1 MERKQK
7 DTTTLWKVTSI
18 TLAVATLVMLCA
30 FIVKFDS
37 ASSGKSDSQTA
48 AVSTE
53 TEKTQK
59 DALSLWTDEAPLKK
73 ELTDYIIRIT
83 DKDSKDFIP
92 VERRIAVFDFDG
104 TLFCET
110 DPVYFDYRLF
120 YYRVTEDPDYKDKAS
135 AVEKETAAKIKT
147 MMETG
152 ESAKGLEIA
161 HGQGVASAFAG
172 MTIGQFGSYV
182 KKFRDMQAPSYNNMK
197 NGEAY
202 YKPMIQVVNYLK
214 ANDFTVY
221 VVSGTDRFIVRG
233 AIEDSELDIPPRQ
246 IIGSDETIV
255 ADHQNG
261 EDGLTYQYKLED
273 KVITGGDFLIKNLK
287 MNKVSV
293 IQQEIGVQPVLS
305 FGNSSGDN
313 SMANFVIDDNPYLS
327 KAFMLCCD
335 DLERENGNT
344 KKADAMRKSC
354 EENGWTAIS
363 MKDDWTTIYGDGV
376 TKK

>member
-1 MERKQK
+1 MTEKKKNPSFIWQC
-7 DTTTLWKVTSI
+7 TTI
-18 TLAVATLVMLCA
+18 ALAVALLAVSCLYILKLTGDSSDDSNA
-30 FIVKFDS
+30 SS
-37 ASSGKSDSQTA
+37 ASQTE
-48 AVSTE
+48 VS
-53 TEKTQK
+53 KK
-59 DALSLWTDEAPLKK
+59 DALSLWTDDAPLKK
-73 ELTDYIIRIT
+73 QLTEYISKIT

-92 VERRIAVFDFDG
+92 VDRRIAVFDFDG

-147 MMETG
+147 MMDTG
-152 ESAKGLEIA
+152 ESAKGLEVA
-161 HGQGVASAFAG
+161 HGKGVASAFAG
-172 MTIGQFGSYV
+172 MTVGEFNDYV
-182 KKFRDMQAPSYNNMK
+182 KMFREKQAPSYNNMK

-233 AIEDSELDIPPRQ
+233 AIEDSVLDIPPRQ

-255 ADHQNG
+255 ASHQG
-261 EDGLTYQYKLED
+261 SEDGLTYQYKLED
-273 KVITGGDFLIKNLK
+273 QVITGGDFIIKNLK

-293 IQQEIGVQPVLS
+293 IQQEIGLQPVLS

-313 SMANFVIDDNPYLS
+313 SMANFVIDDNPYPS
-327 KAFMLCCD
+327 AAYMLCCD
-335 DLERENGNT
+335 DLERENGNM

-363 MKDDWTTIYGDGV
+363 MKNDWTTIYGDNV

>member
-1 MERKQK
+1 MTEKKKNPSFIWQC
-7 DTTTLWKVTSI
+7 TTI
-18 TLAVATLVMLCA
+18 ALAVALLAVSCLYILKLTSDSSDDSNA
-30 FIVKFDS
+30 SS
-37 ASSGKSDSQTA
+37 ASQTE
-48 AVSTE
+48 VN
-53 TEKTQK
+53 KK
-59 DALSLWTDEAPLKK
+59 DALSLWTDDAPLKK
-73 ELTDYIIRIT
+73 QLTEYISKIT

-92 VERRIAVFDFDG
+92 VQRRIAVFDFDG

-147 MMETG
+147 MMDTG
-152 ESAKGLEIA
+152 ESAKGLEVA
-161 HGQGVASAFAG
+161 HGKGVASAFAG
-172 MTIGQFGSYV
+172 MTVGEFNDYV
-182 KKFRDMQAPSYNNMK
+182 KMFREKQAPSYNNMK

-233 AIEDSELDIPPRQ
+233 AIEDSVLDVPPRQ

-255 ADHQNG
+255 ASHQG
-261 EDGLTYQYKLED
+261 SEDGLTYQYKLED
-273 KVITGGDFLIKNLK
+273 QVITGGDFIIKNLK

-293 IQQEIGVQPVLS
+293 IQQEIGLQPVLS

-313 SMANFVIDDNPYLS
+313 SMANFVIDDNPYPS
-327 KAFMLCCD
+327 AAYMLCCD
-335 DLERENGNT
+335 DLERENGNM

-363 MKDDWTTIYGDGV
+363 MKNDWTTIYGDNV

>member
-1 MERKQK
+1 MTEKKRNPSFIWQC
-7 DTTTLWKVTSI
+7 TTI
-18 TLAVATLVMLCA
+18 ALAVALLAVSCLYILKLTSDSSDDSNA
-30 FIVKFDS
+30 SS
-37 ASSGKSDSQTA
+37 ASQTE
-48 AVSTE
+48 VS
-53 TEKTQK
+53 KK
-59 DALSLWTDEAPLKK
+59 DALSLWTDDAPLKK
-73 ELTDYIIRIT
+73 QLTEYISKIT
-83 DKDSKDFIP
+83 DKGSKDFIP
-92 VERRIAVFDFDG
+92 VDRRIAVFDFDG

-135 AVEKETAAKIKT
+135 AIEKETAAKIKT
-147 MMETG
+147 MMDTG
-152 ESAKGLEIA
+152 ESAKGLEVA
-161 HGQGVASAFAG
+161 HGKGVASAFAG
-172 MTIGQFGSYV
+172 MTVGEFNEYV
-182 KKFRDMQAPSYNNMK
+182 KMFREKQAPSYNNMK

-233 AIEDSELDIPPRQ
+233 AIEDSVLDVPPRQ

-255 ADHQNG
+255 ASHQG
-261 EDGLTYQYKLED
+261 SEDGLTYQYKLED
-273 KVITGGDFLIKNLK
+273 QVITGGDFIIKNLK

-293 IQQEIGVQPVLS
+293 IQQEIGLQPVLS

-313 SMANFVIDDNPYLS
+313 SMANFVIDDNPYPS
-327 KAFMLCCD
+327 AAYMLCCD
-335 DLERENGNT
+335 DLERENGNM

-363 MKDDWTTIYGDGV
+363 MKNDWTTIYGDNV

>member
-1 MERKQK
+1 MAEKKKNPSFIWQC
-7 DTTTLWKVTSI
+7 TTI
-18 TLAVATLVMLCA
+18 ALAVALL
-30 FIVKFDS
+30 
-37 ASSGKSDSQTA
+37 
-48 AVSTE
+48 AVSCLYILKLTSDDSDDSGSSSSSQSVSN
-53 TEKTQK
+53 KK
-59 DALSLWTDEAPLKK
+59 DALSMWTDDAPLKK
-73 ELTDYIIRIT
+73 QLTEYISKIT

-92 VERRIAVFDFDG
+92 VDRRIAVFDFDG

-147 MMETG
+147 MMDTG
-152 ESAKGLEIA
+152 ESAKGLEVA
-161 HGQGVASAFAG
+161 HGKGVASAFAG
-172 MTIGQFGSYV
+172 MTVGEFNDYV
-182 KKFRDMQAPSYNNMK
+182 KMFREKQAPSYNNMK

-233 AIEDSELDIPPRQ
+233 AIEDSVLDVPPRQ

-255 ADHQNG
+255 ASHQG
-261 EDGLTYQYKLED
+261 SEDGLTYQYKLED
-273 KVITGGDFLIKNLK
+273 QVITGGDFIIKNLK

-293 IQQEIGVQPVLS
+293 IQQEIGLQPVLS

-313 SMANFVIDDNPYLS
+313 SMANFVIDDNPYPS
-327 KAFMLCCD
+327 AAYMLCCD
-335 DLERENGNT
+335 DLERENGNM

-363 MKDDWTTIYGDGV
+363 MKNDWTTIYGDNV

>member
-1 MERKQK
+1 MAEKKKNPSFIWQC
-7 DTTTLWKVTSI
+7 TTI
-18 TLAVATLVMLCA
+18 ALAVALLAVSCLYILKLTSDSSDDSNA
-30 FIVKFDS
+30 SS
-37 ASSGKSDSQTA
+37 ASQTE
-48 AVSTE
+48 VS
-53 TEKTQK
+53 KK
-59 DALSLWTDEAPLKK
+59 DALSLWTDDAPLKK
-73 ELTDYIIRIT
+73 QLTEYISKIT

-92 VERRIAVFDFDG
+92 VDRRIAVFDFDG

-135 AVEKETAAKIKT
+135 AIEKETAAKIKT
-147 MMETG
+147 MMDTG
-152 ESAKGLEIA
+152 ESAKGLEVA
-161 HGQGVASAFAG
+161 HGKGVASAFAG
-172 MTIGQFGSYV
+172 MTVGEFNDYV
-182 KKFRDMQAPSYNNMK
+182 KMFREKQAPSYNNMK

-233 AIEDSELDIPPRQ
+233 AIEDSVLDVPPRQ

-255 ADHQNG
+255 ASHQG
-261 EDGLTYQYKLED
+261 SEDGLTYQYKLED
-273 KVITGGDFLIKNLK
+273 QVITGGDFIIKNLK

-293 IQQEIGVQPVLS
+293 IQQEIGLQPVLS

-313 SMANFVIDDNPYLS
+313 SMANFVIDDNPYPS
-327 KAFMLCCD
+327 AAYMLCCD
-335 DLERENGNT
+335 DLERENGNM

-363 MKDDWTTIYGDGV
+363 MKNDWTTIYGDNV

>member
-1 MERKQK
+1 MTKKKRDPSFIWQC
-7 DTTTLWKVTSI
+7 TTI
-18 TLAVATLVMLCA
+18 ALAVALLAVSCLYILKLTS
-30 FIVKFDS
+30 DSSDDSGSSSTSQS
-37 ASSGKSDSQTA
+37 ASKS
-48 AVSTE
+48 
-53 TEKTQK
+53 K
-59 DALSLWTDEAPLKK
+59 DALSMWTDDAPLKK
-73 ELTDYIIRIT
+73 QLTEYISKIT

-92 VERRIAVFDFDG
+92 VDRRIAVFDFDG

-135 AVEKETAAKIKT
+135 AIEKETAAKIKT
-147 MMETG
+147 MMDTG
-152 ESAKGLEIA
+152 ESAKGLEVA
-161 HGQGVASAFAG
+161 HGKGVASAFAG
-172 MTIGQFGSYV
+172 MTVGEFNEYV
-182 KKFRDMQAPSYNNMK
+182 KMFREKQAPSYNNMK

-233 AIEDSELDIPPRQ
+233 AIEDSVLDVPPRQ

-255 ADHQNG
+255 ASHQG
-261 EDGLTYQYKLED
+261 SEDGLTYQYKLED
-273 KVITGGDFLIKNLK
+273 QVITGGDFIIKNLK

-293 IQQEIGVQPVLS
+293 IQQEIGLQPVLS

-313 SMANFVIDDNPYLS
+313 SMANFVIDDNPYPS
-327 KAFMLCCD
+327 AAYMLCCD
-335 DLERENGNT
+335 DLERENGNM

-363 MKDDWTTIYGDGV
+363 MKNDWTTIYGDNV

>member
-1 MERKQK
+1 MTEKKKNPSFIWQC
-7 DTTTLWKVTSI
+7 TTI
-18 TLAVATLVMLCA
+18 ALAVALLAVSCLYILKLTSGDSDDSNA
-30 FIVKFDS
+30 SS
-37 ASSGKSDSQTA
+37 ASQTE
-48 AVSTE
+48 VS
-53 TEKTQK
+53 KK
-59 DALSLWTDEAPLKK
+59 DALSLWTDDAPLKK
-73 ELTDYIIRIT
+73 QLTEYISKIT

-92 VERRIAVFDFDG
+92 VDRRIAVFDFDG

-147 MMETG
+147 MMDTG
-152 ESAKGLEIA
+152 ESAKGLEVA
-161 HGQGVASAFAG
+161 HGKGVASAFAG
-172 MTIGQFGSYV
+172 MTVGEFNDYV
-182 KKFRDMQAPSYNNMK
+182 KMFREKEAPSYNNMK

-233 AIEDSELDIPPRQ
+233 AIEDSVLDVPPRQ

-255 ADHQNG
+255 ASHQG
-261 EDGLTYQYKLED
+261 SEDGLTYQYKLED
-273 KVITGGDFLIKNLK
+273 QVITGGDFIIKNLK

-293 IQQEIGVQPVLS
+293 IQQEIGLQPVLS

-313 SMANFVIDDNPYLS
+313 SMANFVIDDNPYPS
-327 KAFMLCCD
+327 AAYMLCCD
-335 DLERENGNT
+335 DLERENGNM

-363 MKDDWTTIYGDGV
+363 MKNDWTTIYGDNV

>member
-1 MERKQK
+1 MAEKKRNPSFVWQC
-7 DTTTLWKVTSI
+7 TTI
-18 TLAVATLVMLCA
+18 ALAVALLAVSCLYILKLTSGSS
-30 FIVKFDS
+30 DDSGSSSTSQS
-37 ASSGKSDSQTA
+37 ASKS
-48 AVSTE
+48 
-53 TEKTQK
+53 K
-59 DALSLWTDEAPLKK
+59 DALSMWTDDAPLKK
-73 ELTDYIIRIT
+73 QLTEYISKIT

-92 VERRIAVFDFDG
+92 VDRRIAVFDFDG

-147 MMETG
+147 MMDTG
-152 ESAKGLEIA
+152 ESAKGLEVA
-161 HGQGVASAFAG
+161 HGKGVASAFAG
-172 MTIGQFGSYV
+172 MTVGEFNDYV
-182 KKFRDMQAPSYNNMK
+182 KMFREKQAPSYNNMK

-233 AIEDSELDIPPRQ
+233 AIEDSVLDVPPRQ

-255 ADHQNG
+255 ASHQG
-261 EDGLTYQYKLED
+261 SEDGLTYQYKLED
-273 KVITGGDFLIKNLK
+273 QVITGGDFIIKNLK

-293 IQQEIGVQPVLS
+293 IQQEIGLQPVLS

-313 SMANFVIDDNPYLS
+313 SMANFVIDDNPYPS
-327 KAFMLCCD
+327 AAYMLCCD
-335 DLERENGNT
+335 DLERENGNM

-363 MKDDWTTIYGDGV
+363 MKNDWTTIYGDNV

>member
-1 MERKQK
+1 MAEKKKNPSFIWQC
-7 DTTTLWKVTSI
+7 TTI
-18 TLAVATLVMLCA
+18 ALAVALLAVSCLYILKLTSG
-30 FIVKFDS
+30 DSDDSGSSS
-37 ASSGKSDSQTA
+37 ASQS
-48 AVSTE
+48 VSN
-53 TEKTQK
+53 KK
-59 DALSLWTDEAPLKK
+59 DALSMWTDDAPLKK
-73 ELTDYIIRIT
+73 QLTEYISKIT

-92 VERRIAVFDFDG
+92 VDRRIAVFDFDG

-147 MMETG
+147 MMDTG
-152 ESAKGLEIA
+152 ESAKGLEVA
-161 HGQGVASAFAG
+161 HGKGVASAFAG
-172 MTIGQFGSYV
+172 MTVGEFNDYV
-182 KKFRDMQAPSYNNMK
+182 KRFREKQAPSYNNMK

-233 AIEDSELDIPPRQ
+233 AIEDSVLDVPPRQ

-255 ADHQNG
+255 ASHQG
-261 EDGLTYQYKLED
+261 SEDGLTYQYKLED
-273 KVITGGDFLIKNLK
+273 QVITGGDFIIKNLK

-293 IQQEIGVQPVLS
+293 IQQEIGLQPVLS

-313 SMANFVIDDNPYLS
+313 SMANFVIDDNPYPS
-327 KAFMLCCD
+327 AAYMLCCD
-335 DLERENGNT
+335 DLERENGNM

-363 MKDDWTTIYGDGV
+363 MKNDWTTIYGDNV

>member
-1 MERKQK
+1 MTEKKRDPSFIWQC
-7 DTTTLWKVTSI
+7 TTI
-18 TLAVATLVMLCA
+18 ALAVALLAVSCLYILKLTSDSSDDSNA
-30 FIVKFDS
+30 SS
-37 ASSGKSDSQTA
+37 ASQTE
-48 AVSTE
+48 VN
-53 TEKTQK
+53 KK
-59 DALSLWTDEAPLKK
+59 DALSLWTDDAPLKK
-73 ELTDYIIRIT
+73 QLTEYISKIT
-83 DKDSKDFIP
+83 DKNSKDFIP
-92 VERRIAVFDFDG
+92 VDRRIAVFDFDG

-147 MMETG
+147 MMDTG
-152 ESAKGLEIA
+152 ESAKGLEVA
-161 HGQGVASAFAG
+161 HGKGVASAFAG
-172 MTIGQFGSYV
+172 MTVGEFNDYV
-182 KKFRDMQAPSYNNMK
+182 KMFREKQAPSYNNMK

-233 AIEDSELDIPPRQ
+233 AIEDSVLDVPPRQ

-255 ADHQNG
+255 ASHQG
-261 EDGLTYQYKLED
+261 SEDGLTYQYKLED
-273 KVITGGDFLIKNLK
+273 QVITGGDFIIKNLK

-293 IQQEIGVQPVLS
+293 IQQEIGLQPVLS

-313 SMANFVIDDNPYLS
+313 SMANFVIDDNPYPS
-327 KAFMLCCD
+327 AAYMLCCD
-335 DLERENGNT
+335 DLERENGNM

-363 MKDDWTTIYGDGV
+363 MKNDWTTIYGDNV

>member
-1 MERKQK
+1 MTEKKRNPSFIWQC
-7 DTTTLWKVTSI
+7 TTI
-18 TLAVATLVMLCA
+18 ALAVALLAVSCLYILKLTGDSSDDSNA
-30 FIVKFDS
+30 SS
-37 ASSGKSDSQTA
+37 ASQTE
-48 AVSTE
+48 VS
-53 TEKTQK
+53 KK
-59 DALSLWTDEAPLKK
+59 DALSLWTDDAPLKK
-73 ELTDYIIRIT
+73 QLTEYISKIT

-92 VERRIAVFDFDG
+92 VDRRIAVFDFDG

-147 MMETG
+147 MMDTG
-152 ESAKGLEIA
+152 ESAKGLEVA
-161 HGQGVASAFAG
+161 HGKGVASAFAG
-172 MTIGQFGSYV
+172 MTVGEFNDYV
-182 KKFRDMQAPSYNNMK
+182 KMFREKQAPSYNNMK

-233 AIEDSELDIPPRQ
+233 AIEDSVLDIPPRQ

-255 ADHQNG
+255 ASHQG
-261 EDGLTYQYKLED
+261 SEDGLTYQYKLED
-273 KVITGGDFLIKNLK
+273 QVITGGDFIIKNLK

-293 IQQEIGVQPVLS
+293 IQQEIGLQPVLS

-313 SMANFVIDDNPYLS
+313 SMANFVIDDNPYPS
-327 KAFMLCCD
+327 AAYMLCCD
-335 DLERENGNT
+335 DLERENGNM

-363 MKDDWTTIYGDGV
+363 MKNDWTTIYGDNV

>member
-1 MERKQK
+1 MTEKKKNPSFIWQC
-7 DTTTLWKVTSI
+7 TTI
-18 TLAVATLVMLCA
+18 ALAVALLAVSCLYILKLTSDSSDDSNA
-30 FIVKFDS
+30 SS
-37 ASSGKSDSQTA
+37 ASQTE
-48 AVSTE
+48 VS
-53 TEKTQK
+53 KK
-59 DALSLWTDEAPLKK
+59 DALSLWTDDAPLKK
-73 ELTDYIIRIT
+73 QLTEYISKIT

-92 VERRIAVFDFDG
+92 VQRRIAVFDFDG

-135 AVEKETAAKIKT
+135 AAEKETAAKIKT
-147 MMETG
+147 MMDTG
-152 ESAKGLEIA
+152 ESAKGLEVA
-161 HGQGVASAFAG
+161 HGKGVASAFAG
-172 MTIGQFGSYV
+172 MTVGEFNDYV
-182 KKFRDMQAPSYNNMK
+182 KMFREKQAPSYNNMK

-233 AIEDSELDIPPRQ
+233 AIEDSVLDVPPRQ

-255 ADHQNG
+255 ASHQG
-261 EDGLTYQYKLED
+261 SEDGLTYQYKLED
-273 KVITGGDFLIKNLK
+273 QVITGGDFIIKNLK

-293 IQQEIGVQPVLS
+293 IQQEIGLQPVLS

-313 SMANFVIDDNPYLS
+313 SMANFVIDDNPYPS
-327 KAFMLCCD
+327 AAYMLCCD
-335 DLERENGNT
+335 DLERENGNM

-363 MKDDWTTIYGDGV
+363 MKNDWTTIYGDNV

>member
-1 MERKQK
+1 MTEKKRNPSFIWQC
-7 DTTTLWKVTSI
+7 TTI
-18 TLAVATLVMLCA
+18 ALAVALLAVSCLYILKLTSG
-30 FIVKFDS
+30 DSDDSGSSS
-37 ASSGKSDSQTA
+37 ASQTE
-48 AVSTE
+48 VS
-53 TEKTQK
+53 KK
-59 DALSLWTDEAPLKK
+59 DALSLWTDDAPLKK
-73 ELTDYIIRIT
+73 QLTEYISKIT

-92 VERRIAVFDFDG
+92 VDRRIAVFDFDG

-135 AVEKETAAKIKT
+135 AIEKETAAKIKT
-147 MMETG
+147 MMDTG
-152 ESAKGLEIA
+152 ESAKGLEVA
-161 HGQGVASAFAG
+161 HGKGVASAFAG
-172 MTIGQFGSYV
+172 MTVGEFNDYV
-182 KKFRDMQAPSYNNMK
+182 KMFREKQAPSYNNMK

-233 AIEDSELDIPPRQ
+233 AIEDSVLDVPPRQ

-255 ADHQNG
+255 ASHQG
-261 EDGLTYQYKLED
+261 SEDGLTYQYKLED
-273 KVITGGDFLIKNLK
+273 QVITGGDFIIKNLK

-293 IQQEIGVQPVLS
+293 IQQEIGLQPVLS

-313 SMANFVIDDNPYLS
+313 SMANFVIDDNPYPS
-327 KAFMLCCD
+327 AAYMLCCD
-335 DLERENGNT
+335 DLERENGNM

-363 MKDDWTTIYGDGV
+363 MKNDWTTIYGDNV

>member
-1 MERKQK
+1 MTEKKRNPSFIWQC
-7 DTTTLWKVTSI
+7 TTI
-18 TLAVATLVMLCA
+18 ALAVALLAVSCLYILKLTGDSSDDSNA
-30 FIVKFDS
+30 SS
-37 ASSGKSDSQTA
+37 ASQTE
-48 AVSTE
+48 VS
-53 TEKTQK
+53 KK
-59 DALSLWTDEAPLKK
+59 DALSLWTDDAPLKK
-73 ELTDYIIRIT
+73 QLTEYISKIT

-92 VERRIAVFDFDG
+92 VDRRIAVFDFDG

-135 AVEKETAAKIKT
+135 AIEKETAAKIKT
-147 MMETG
+147 MMDTG
-152 ESAKGLEIA
+152 ESAKGLEVA
-161 HGQGVASAFAG
+161 HGKGVASAFAG
-172 MTIGQFGSYV
+172 MTVGEFNDYV
-182 KKFRDMQAPSYNNMK
+182 KMFREKQAPSYNNMK

-233 AIEDSELDIPPRQ
+233 AIEDSVLDVPPRQ

-255 ADHQNG
+255 ASHQG
-261 EDGLTYQYKLED
+261 SEDGLTYQYKLED
-273 KVITGGDFLIKNLK
+273 QVITGGDFIIKNLK

-293 IQQEIGVQPVLS
+293 IQQEIGLQPVLS

-313 SMANFVIDDNPYLS
+313 SMANFVIDDNPYPS
-327 KAFMLCCD
+327 AAYMLCCD
-335 DLERENGNT
+335 DLERENGNM

-363 MKDDWTTIYGDGV
+363 MKNDWTTIYGDNV

>member
-1 MERKQK
+1 MAEKKKNPSFIWQC
-7 DTTTLWKVTSI
+7 TTI
-18 TLAVATLVMLCA
+18 ALAVALLAVSCLYILKLTSGSS
-30 FIVKFDS
+30 DDSGSSSTSQS
-37 ASSGKSDSQTA
+37 ASKS
-48 AVSTE
+48 
-53 TEKTQK
+53 K
-59 DALSLWTDEAPLKK
+59 DALSMWTDDAPLKK
-73 ELTDYIIRIT
+73 QLTEYISKIT

-92 VERRIAVFDFDG
+92 VDRRIAVFDFDG

-147 MMETG
+147 MMDTG
-152 ESAKGLEIA
+152 ESAKGLEVA
-161 HGQGVASAFAG
+161 HGKGVASAFAG
-172 MTIGQFGSYV
+172 MTVGEFNDYV
-182 KKFRDMQAPSYNNMK
+182 KMFREKQAPSYNNMK

-233 AIEDSELDIPPRQ
+233 AIEDSVLDVPPRQ

-255 ADHQNG
+255 ASHQG
-261 EDGLTYQYKLED
+261 SEDGLTYQYKLED
-273 KVITGGDFLIKNLK
+273 QVITGGDFIIKNLK

-293 IQQEIGVQPVLS
+293 IQQEIGLQPVLS

-313 SMANFVIDDNPYLS
+313 SMANFVIDDNPYPS
-327 KAFMLCCD
+327 AAYMLCCD
-335 DLERENGNT
+335 DLERENGNM

-363 MKDDWTTIYGDGV
+363 MKNDWTTIYGDNV

>member
-1 MERKQK
+1 MTEKKRNPSFIWQC
-7 DTTTLWKVTSI
+7 TTI
-18 TLAVATLVMLCA
+18 ALAVALLAVSCLYILKLTGDSSDDSNA
-30 FIVKFDS
+30 SS
-37 ASSGKSDSQTA
+37 ASQTE
-48 AVSTE
+48 VS
-53 TEKTQK
+53 KK
-59 DALSLWTDEAPLKK
+59 DALSLWTDDAPLKK
-73 ELTDYIIRIT
+73 QLTEYISKIT

-92 VERRIAVFDFDG
+92 VQRRIAVFDFDG

-135 AVEKETAAKIKT
+135 AIEKETAAKIKT
-147 MMETG
+147 MMDTG
-152 ESAKGLEIA
+152 ESAKGLEVA
-161 HGQGVASAFAG
+161 HGKGVASAFAG
-172 MTIGQFGSYV
+172 MTVGEFNDYV
-182 KKFRDMQAPSYNNMK
+182 KMFREKQAPSYNNMK

-233 AIEDSELDIPPRQ
+233 AIEDSVLDVPPRQ

-255 ADHQNG
+255 ASHQG
-261 EDGLTYQYKLED
+261 SEDGLTYQYKLED
-273 KVITGGDFLIKNLK
+273 QVITGGDFIIKNLK

-293 IQQEIGVQPVLS
+293 IQQEIGLQPVLS

-313 SMANFVIDDNPYLS
+313 SMANFVIDDNPYPS
-327 KAFMLCCD
+327 AAYMLCCD
-335 DLERENGNT
+335 DLERENGNM
-344 KKADAMRKSC
+344 KKADAMRKSS

-363 MKDDWTTIYGDGV
+363 MKNDWTTIYGDNV

>member
-1 MERKQK
+1 MTEKKKNPSFIWQC
-7 DTTTLWKVTSI
+7 TTI
-18 TLAVATLVMLCA
+18 ALAVALLAVSCLYILKLTSDSSDDSNA
-30 FIVKFDS
+30 SS
-37 ASSGKSDSQTA
+37 ASQTE
-48 AVSTE
+48 VS
-53 TEKTQK
+53 KK
-59 DALSLWTDEAPLKK
+59 DALSLWTDDAPLKK
-73 ELTDYIIRIT
+73 QLTEYISKIT

-92 VERRIAVFDFDG
+92 VDRRIAVFDFDG

-147 MMETG
+147 MMDTG
-152 ESAKGLEIA
+152 ESAKGLEVA
-161 HGQGVASAFAG
+161 HGKGVASAFAG
-172 MTIGQFGSYV
+172 MTVGEFNDYV
-182 KKFRDMQAPSYNNMK
+182 KMFREKQAPSYNNMK

-233 AIEDSELDIPPRQ
+233 AIEDSVLDVPPRQ

-255 ADHQNG
+255 ASHQG
-261 EDGLTYQYKLED
+261 SEDGLTYQYKLED
-273 KVITGGDFLIKNLK
+273 QVITGGDFIIKNLK

-293 IQQEIGVQPVLS
+293 IQQEIGLQPVLS

-313 SMANFVIDDNPYLS
+313 SMANFVIDDNPYPS
-327 KAFMLCCD
+327 AAYMLCCD
-335 DLERENGNT
+335 DLERENGNM

-363 MKDDWTTIYGDGV
+363 MKNDWTTIYGDNV

>member
-1 MERKQK
+1 MTEKKRNPSFIWQC
-7 DTTTLWKVTSI
+7 TTI
-18 TLAVATLVMLCA
+18 ALAVALLAVSCLYILKLTGDSSDDSNA
-30 FIVKFDS
+30 SS
-37 ASSGKSDSQTA
+37 ASQTE
-48 AVSTE
+48 VS
-53 TEKTQK
+53 KK
-59 DALSLWTDEAPLKK
+59 DALSLWTDDAPLKK
-73 ELTDYIIRIT
+73 QLTEYISKIT

-92 VERRIAVFDFDG
+92 VDRRIAVFDFDG

-135 AVEKETAAKIKT
+135 AIEKETAAKIKT
-147 MMETG
+147 MMDTG
-152 ESAKGLEIA
+152 ESAKGLEVA
-161 HGQGVASAFAG
+161 HGKGVASAFAG
-172 MTIGQFGSYV
+172 MTVGEFNDYV
-182 KKFRDMQAPSYNNMK
+182 KMFREKQAPSYNNMK

-233 AIEDSELDIPPRQ
+233 AIEDSVLDVPPRQ

-255 ADHQNG
+255 ASHQDG

-273 KVITGGDFLIKNLK
+273 QVITGGDFIIKNLK

-293 IQQEIGVQPVLS
+293 IQQEIGLQPVLS

-313 SMANFVIDDNPYLS
+313 SMANFVIDDNPYPS
-327 KAFMLCCD
+327 AAYMLCCD
-335 DLERENGNT
+335 DLERENGNM

-363 MKDDWTTIYGDGV
+363 MKNDWTTIYGDNV

>member
-1 MERKQK
+1 MTEKKRDPSFIWKC
-7 DTTTLWKVTSI
+7 TTI
-18 TLAVATLVMLCA
+18 ALAVALLAVSCLYILKLTS
-30 FIVKFDS
+30 DSSDDSS
-37 ASSGKSDSQTA
+37 ASSASQTE
-48 AVSTE
+48 VN
-53 TEKTQK
+53 KK
-59 DALSLWTDEAPLKK
+59 DALSLWTDDAPLKK
-73 ELTDYIIRIT
+73 QLTEYISKIT

-92 VERRIAVFDFDG
+92 VQRRIAVFDFDG

-135 AVEKETAAKIKT
+135 AAEKETAAKIKT
-147 MMETG
+147 MMDTG
-152 ESAKGLEIA
+152 ESAKGLEVA
-161 HGQGVASAFAG
+161 HGKGVASAFAG
-172 MTIGQFGSYV
+172 MTVGEFNDYV
-182 KKFRDMQAPSYNNMK
+182 KMFREKQAPSYNNMK

-233 AIEDSELDIPPRQ
+233 AIEDSVLDVPPRQ

-255 ADHQNG
+255 ASHQG
-261 EDGLTYQYKLED
+261 SEDGLTYQYKLED
-273 KVITGGDFLIKNLK
+273 QVITGGDFIIKNLK

-293 IQQEIGVQPVLS
+293 IQQEIGLQPVLS

-313 SMANFVIDDNPYLS
+313 SMANFVIDDNPYPS
-327 KAFMLCCD
+327 AAYMLCCD
-335 DLERENGNT
+335 DLERENGNM

-363 MKDDWTTIYGDGV
+363 MKNDWTTIYGDNV

>member
-1 MERKQK
+1 MTEKKRNPSFIWQC
-7 DTTTLWKVTSI
+7 TTI
-18 TLAVATLVMLCA
+18 ALAVALL
-30 FIVKFDS
+30 
-37 ASSGKSDSQTA
+37 
-48 AVSTE
+48 AVSCLYILKLTIGDSDDSGSSSSSQSVSN
-53 TEKTQK
+53 KK
-59 DALSLWTDEAPLKK
+59 DALSMWTDDAPLKK
-73 ELTDYIIRIT
+73 QLTEYISKIT

-92 VERRIAVFDFDG
+92 VDRRIAVFDFDG

-135 AVEKETAAKIKT
+135 AIEKETAAKIKT
-147 MMETG
+147 MMDTG
-152 ESAKGLEIA
+152 ESAKGLEVA
-161 HGQGVASAFAG
+161 HGKGVASAFAG
-172 MTIGQFGSYV
+172 MTVGEFNDYV
-182 KKFRDMQAPSYNNMK
+182 KMFREKQAPSYNNMK

-233 AIEDSELDIPPRQ
+233 AIEDSVLDVPPRQ

-255 ADHQNG
+255 ASHQG
-261 EDGLTYQYKLED
+261 SEDGLTYQYKLED
-273 KVITGGDFLIKNLK
+273 QVITGGDFIIKNLK

-293 IQQEIGVQPVLS
+293 IQQEIGLQPVLS

-313 SMANFVIDDNPYLS
+313 SMANFVIDDNPYPS
-327 KAFMLCCD
+327 AAYMLCCD
-335 DLERENGNT
+335 DLERENGNM

-363 MKDDWTTIYGDGV
+363 MKNDWTTIYGDNV

>member
-1 MERKQK
+1 MAEKKKNPSFIWQC
-7 DTTTLWKVTSI
+7 TTI
-18 TLAVATLVMLCA
+18 ALAVALLAVSCLYILKLTSS
-30 FIVKFDS
+30 DSDDSGSSS
-37 ASSGKSDSQTA
+37 ASQTE
-48 AVSTE
+48 VN
-53 TEKTQK
+53 KK
-59 DALSLWTDEAPLKK
+59 DALSLWTDDAPLKK
-73 ELTDYIIRIT
+73 QLTEYISKIT

-92 VERRIAVFDFDG
+92 VDRRIAVFDFDG

-135 AVEKETAAKIKT
+135 AIEKETAAKIKT
-147 MMETG
+147 MMDTG
-152 ESAKGLEIA
+152 ESAKGLEVA
-161 HGQGVASAFAG
+161 HGKGVASAFAG
-172 MTIGQFGSYV
+172 MTVGEFNDYV
-182 KKFRDMQAPSYNNMK
+182 KMFREKQAPSYNNMK

-233 AIEDSELDIPPRQ
+233 AIEDSVLDVPPRQ

-255 ADHQNG
+255 ASHQG
-261 EDGLTYQYKLED
+261 SEDGLTYQYKLED
-273 KVITGGDFLIKNLK
+273 QVITGGDFIIKNLK

-293 IQQEIGVQPVLS
+293 IQQEIGLQPVLS

-313 SMANFVIDDNPYLS
+313 SMANFVIDDNPYPS
-327 KAFMLCCD
+327 AAYMLCCD
-335 DLERENGNT
+335 DLERENGNM

-363 MKDDWTTIYGDGV
+363 MKNDWTTIYGDNV

>member
-1 MERKQK
+1 MTEKKKNPSFIWQC
-7 DTTTLWKVTSI
+7 TTI
-18 TLAVATLVMLCA
+18 ALAVALLAVSCLYILKLTSDSSDDSNA
-30 FIVKFDS
+30 SS
-37 ASSGKSDSQTA
+37 ASQTE
-48 AVSTE
+48 VS
-53 TEKTQK
+53 KK
-59 DALSLWTDEAPLKK
+59 DALSLWTDDAPLKK
-73 ELTDYIIRIT
+73 QLTEYISKIT

-92 VERRIAVFDFDG
+92 VQRRIAVFDFDG

-147 MMETG
+147 MMDTG
-152 ESAKGLEIA
+152 ESAKGLEVA
-161 HGQGVASAFAG
+161 HGKGVASAFAG
-172 MTIGQFGSYV
+172 MTVGEFNDYV
-182 KKFRDMQAPSYNNMK
+182 KMFREKQAPSYNNMK

-233 AIEDSELDIPPRQ
+233 AIEDSVLDVPPRQ

-255 ADHQNG
+255 ASHQG
-261 EDGLTYQYKLED
+261 SEDGLTYQYKLED
-273 KVITGGDFLIKNLK
+273 QVITGGDFIIKNLK

-293 IQQEIGVQPVLS
+293 IQQEIGLQPVLS

-313 SMANFVIDDNPYLS
+313 SMANFVIDDNPYPS
-327 KAFMLCCD
+327 AAYMLCCD
-335 DLERENGNT
+335 DLERENGNM

-363 MKDDWTTIYGDGV
+363 MKNDWTTIYGDNV

>member
-1 MERKQK
+1 MAEKKRNPSFIWQC
-7 DTTTLWKVTSI
+7 TTI
-18 TLAVATLVMLCA
+18 ALAVALLAVSCLYILKLTS
-30 FIVKFDS
+30 DDSDDSGSSS
-37 ASSGKSDSQTA
+37 ASQTE
-48 AVSTE
+48 VS
-53 TEKTQK
+53 KK
-59 DALSLWTDEAPLKK
+59 DALSLWTDDAPLKK
-73 ELTDYIIRIT
+73 QLTEYISKIT

-92 VERRIAVFDFDG
+92 VDRRIAVFDFDG

-147 MMETG
+147 MMDTG
-152 ESAKGLEIA
+152 ESAKGLEVA
-161 HGQGVASAFAG
+161 HGKGVASAFAG
-172 MTIGQFGSYV
+172 MTVGEFNDYV
-182 KKFRDMQAPSYNNMK
+182 KMFREKQAPSYNNMK

-233 AIEDSELDIPPRQ
+233 AIEDSVLDVPPRQ

-255 ADHQNG
+255 ASHQG
-261 EDGLTYQYKLED
+261 SEDGLTYQYKLED
-273 KVITGGDFLIKNLK
+273 QVITGGDFIIKNLK

-293 IQQEIGVQPVLS
+293 IQQEIGLQPVLS

-313 SMANFVIDDNPYLS
+313 SMANFVIDDNPYPS
-327 KAFMLCCD
+327 AAYMLCCD
-335 DLERENGNT
+335 DLERENGNM

-363 MKDDWTTIYGDGV
+363 MKNDWTTIYGDNV

>member
-1 MERKQK
+1 VNK
-7 DTTTLWKVTSI
+7 
-18 TLAVATLVMLCA
+18 
-30 FIVKFDS
+30 
-37 ASSGKSDSQTA
+37 
-48 AVSTE
+48 
-53 TEKTQK
+53 K
-59 DALSLWTDEAPLKK
+59 DALSLWTDDAPLKK
-73 ELTDYIIRIT
+73 QLTEYISKIT

-92 VERRIAVFDFDG
+92 VDRRIAVFDFDG

-135 AVEKETAAKIKT
+135 AIEKETAAKIKT
-147 MMETG
+147 MMDTG
-152 ESAKGLEIA
+152 ESAKGLEVA
-161 HGQGVASAFAG
+161 HGKGVASAFAG
-172 MTIGQFGSYV
+172 MTVGEFNDYV
-182 KKFRDMQAPSYNNMK
+182 KMFREKQAPSYNNMK

-233 AIEDSELDIPPRQ
+233 AIEDSVLDVPPRQ

-255 ADHQNG
+255 ASHQG
-261 EDGLTYQYKLED
+261 SEDGLTYQYKLED
-273 KVITGGDFLIKNLK
+273 QVITGGDFIIKNLK

-293 IQQEIGVQPVLS
+293 IQQEIGLQPVLS

-313 SMANFVIDDNPYLS
+313 SMANFVIDDNPYPS
-327 KAFMLCCD
+327 AAYMLCCD
-335 DLERENGNT
+335 DLERENGNM

-363 MKDDWTTIYGDGV
+363 MKNDWTTIYGDNV

>member
-1 MERKQK
+1 MTEKKRNPSFIWQC
-7 DTTTLWKVTSI
+7 TTI
-18 TLAVATLVMLCA
+18 ALAVALL
-30 FIVKFDS
+30 
-37 ASSGKSDSQTA
+37 
-48 AVSTE
+48 AVSCLYILKLTSDDSDDSGSSSSSQSVSN
-53 TEKTQK
+53 KK
-59 DALSLWTDEAPLKK
+59 DALSMWTDDAPLKK
-73 ELTDYIIRIT
+73 QLTEYISKIT

-92 VERRIAVFDFDG
+92 VDRRIAVFDFDG

-147 MMETG
+147 MMDTG
-152 ESAKGLEIA
+152 ESAKGLEVA
-161 HGQGVASAFAG
+161 HGKGVASAFAG
-172 MTIGQFGSYV
+172 MTVGEFNDYV
-182 KKFRDMQAPSYNNMK
+182 KMFREKQAPSYNNMK

-233 AIEDSELDIPPRQ
+233 AIEDSVLDVPPRQ

-255 ADHQNG
+255 ASHQG
-261 EDGLTYQYKLED
+261 SEDGLTYQYKLED
-273 KVITGGDFLIKNLK
+273 QVITGGDFIIKNLK

-293 IQQEIGVQPVLS
+293 IQQEIGLQPVLS

-313 SMANFVIDDNPYLS
+313 SMANFVIDDNPYPS
-327 KAFMLCCD
+327 AAYMLCCD
-335 DLERENGNT
+335 DLERENGNM

-363 MKDDWTTIYGDGV
+363 MKNDWTTIYGDNV

>member
-1 MERKQK
+1 MTEKKRNPSFIWQC
-7 DTTTLWKVTSI
+7 TTI
-18 TLAVATLVMLCA
+18 ALAVALLAVSCLYILKLTSDSSDDSNA
-30 FIVKFDS
+30 SS
-37 ASSGKSDSQTA
+37 ASQTE
-48 AVSTE
+48 VS
-53 TEKTQK
+53 KK
-59 DALSLWTDEAPLKK
+59 DALSLWTDDAPLKK
-73 ELTDYIIRIT
+73 QLTEYISKIT

-92 VERRIAVFDFDG
+92 VDRRIAVFDFDG
-104 TLFCET
+104 MLFCET

-147 MMETG
+147 MMDTG
-152 ESAKGLEIA
+152 ESAKGLEVA
-161 HGQGVASAFAG
+161 HGKGVASAFAG
-172 MTIGQFGSYV
+172 MTVGEFNDYV
-182 KKFRDMQAPSYNNMK
+182 KMFREKQAPSYNNMK

-233 AIEDSELDIPPRQ
+233 AIEDSVLDVPPRQ

-255 ADHQNG
+255 ASHQG
-261 EDGLTYQYKLED
+261 SEDGLTYQYKLED
-273 KVITGGDFLIKNLK
+273 QVITGGDFIIKNLK

-293 IQQEIGVQPVLS
+293 IQQEIGLQPVLS

-313 SMANFVIDDNPYLS
+313 SMANFVIDDNPYPS
-327 KAFMLCCD
+327 AAYMLCCD
-335 DLERENGNT
+335 DLERENGNM

-363 MKDDWTTIYGDGV
+363 MKNDWTTIYGDNV

>member
-1 MERKQK
+1 MAEKKRNPSFIWQC
-7 DTTTLWKVTSI
+7 TTI
-18 TLAVATLVMLCA
+18 ALAVALLAVSCLYILKLTSDSSDDSNA
-30 FIVKFDS
+30 SS
-37 ASSGKSDSQTA
+37 ASQTE
-48 AVSTE
+48 VS
-53 TEKTQK
+53 KK
-59 DALSLWTDEAPLKK
+59 DALSLWTDDAPLKK
-73 ELTDYIIRIT
+73 QLTEYISKIT

-92 VERRIAVFDFDG
+92 VDRRIAVFDFDG

-147 MMETG
+147 MMDTG
-152 ESAKGLEIA
+152 ESAKGLEVA
-161 HGQGVASAFAG
+161 HGKGVASAFAG
-172 MTIGQFGSYV
+172 MTVGEFNNYV
-182 KKFRDMQAPSYNNMK
+182 KMFREKQAPSYNNMK

-233 AIEDSELDIPPRQ
+233 AIEDSVLDVPPRQ

-255 ADHQNG
+255 ASHQDG

-273 KVITGGDFLIKNLK
+273 QVITGGDFIIKNLK

-293 IQQEIGVQPVLS
+293 IQQEIGLQPVLS

-313 SMANFVIDDNPYLS
+313 SMANFVIDDNPYPS
-327 KAFMLCCD
+327 AAYMLCCD
-335 DLERENGNT
+335 DLERENGNM

-363 MKDDWTTIYGDGV
+363 MKNDWTTIYGDNV

>member
-1 MERKQK
+1 MTEKKKNPSFIWQC
-7 DTTTLWKVTSI
+7 TTI
-18 TLAVATLVMLCA
+18 ALAVALLAVSCLYILKLTSDSSDDSNA
-30 FIVKFDS
+30 SS
-37 ASSGKSDSQTA
+37 ASQTE
-48 AVSTE
+48 VS
-53 TEKTQK
+53 KK
-59 DALSLWTDEAPLKK
+59 DALSLWTDDAPLKK
-73 ELTDYIIRIT
+73 QLTEYISKIT

-92 VERRIAVFDFDG
+92 VQRRIAVFDFDG

-147 MMETG
+147 MMDTS
-152 ESAKGLEIA
+152 ESAKGLEVA
-161 HGQGVASAFAG
+161 HGKGVASAFAG
-172 MTIGQFGSYV
+172 MTVGEFNDYV
-182 KKFRDMQAPSYNNMK
+182 KMFREKQAPSYNNMK

-233 AIEDSELDIPPRQ
+233 AIEDSVLDVPPRQ

-255 ADHQNG
+255 ASHQDG

-273 KVITGGDFLIKNLK
+273 QVITGGDFIIKNLK

-293 IQQEIGVQPVLS
+293 IQQEIGLQPVLS

-313 SMANFVIDDNPYLS
+313 SMANFVIDDNPYPS
-327 KAFMLCCD
+327 AAYMLCCD
-335 DLERENGNT
+335 DLERENGNM

-363 MKDDWTTIYGDGV
+363 MKNDWTTIYGDNV

>member
-1 MERKQK
+1 MTEKKKNPSFIWQC
-7 DTTTLWKVTSI
+7 TTI
-18 TLAVATLVMLCA
+18 ALAVALLAVSCLYILKLTSDSSDDSNA
-30 FIVKFDS
+30 SS
-37 ASSGKSDSQTA
+37 ASQTE
-48 AVSTE
+48 VS
-53 TEKTQK
+53 KK
-59 DALSLWTDEAPLKK
+59 DALSLWTDDAPLKK
-73 ELTDYIIRIT
+73 QLTEYISKIT

-92 VERRIAVFDFDG
+92 VDRRIAVFDFDG

-147 MMETG
+147 MMDTG
-152 ESAKGLEIA
+152 ESAKGLEVA
-161 HGQGVASAFAG
+161 HGKGVASAFAG
-172 MTIGQFGSYV
+172 MTVGEFNDYV
-182 KKFRDMQAPSYNNMK
+182 KMFREKDAPSYNNMK

-233 AIEDSELDIPPRQ
+233 AIEDSVLDVPPRQ

-255 ADHQNG
+255 ASHQDG

-273 KVITGGDFLIKNLK
+273 QVITGGDFIIKNLK

-293 IQQEIGVQPVLS
+293 IQQEIGLQPVLS

-313 SMANFVIDDNPYLS
+313 SMANFVIDDNPYPS
-327 KAFMLCCD
+327 AAYMLCCD
-335 DLERENGNT
+335 DLERENGNM

-363 MKDDWTTIYGDGV
+363 MKNDWTTIYGDNV